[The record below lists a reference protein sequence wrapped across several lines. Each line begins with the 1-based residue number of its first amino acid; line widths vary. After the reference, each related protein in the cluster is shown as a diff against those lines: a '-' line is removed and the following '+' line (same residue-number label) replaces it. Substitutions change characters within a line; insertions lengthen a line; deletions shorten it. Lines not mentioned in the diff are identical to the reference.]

1 MNVRELISALL
12 EEDID
17 STVYVRVIDDN
28 TGDELFGEV
37 DGIAVQRNSFRVSNM
52 VYCTTIE
59 ICGLGK

>member
-1 MNVRELISALL
+1 MNVRELISELL
-12 EEDID
+12 EEDLD

-59 ICGLGK
+59 ICGLGR